1 MTSLDA
7 RTLTINSQR
16 FSRELLA
23 KEGKLLG
30 LYDIRRTAVA
40 PRDSTPRQYD
50 PTTDPSLVPQL
61 LHMNG
66 TSALLTRY
74 IRDELEF
81 RSDLLYQGPFGGAY
95 PPPTSPRGDWMSV
108 RWERGAVVAGTA
120 SVATPPAGQTP
131 PLRRA
136 MDANRDLRILSMCG
150 RYDTICSYYEN
161 VWTAAHLDSALAP
174 RVTVR
179 TYDGG
184 HEAYLSKVPR
194 REMQR
199 DVTAFVRA
207 SMRDSSIAMPNAS
220 PRFTP

>member
-30 LYDIRRTAVA
+30 LYDIRRTAIS

-74 IRDELEF
+74 IRNELEF

-95 PPPTSPRGDWMSV
+95 PPPTAPRGDWMSV

-136 MDANRDLRILSMCG
+136 MDANRDLRILSMCDATIRSAATMRTCG
-150 RYDTICSYYEN
+150 RLHT
-161 VWTAAHLDSALAP
+161 
-174 RVTVR
+174 
-179 TYDGG
+179 
-184 HEAYLSKVPR
+184 
-194 REMQR
+194 
-199 DVTAFVRA
+199 
-207 SMRDSSIAMPNAS
+207 
-220 PRFTP
+220 